1 MIKIRDR
8 ELGTEKPVYI
18 IAEAGVN
25 HNGSI
30 ELAKKLVDA
39 AAEAGADAVKFQTFR
54 AELIVTEDADKAEY
68 QKKDSD
74 ESQFNM
80 LRNLELS
87 DEDFMELKEY
97 CNTKKVEF
105 LSTPHSGEWSVNLL
119 EELGISAYKIG
130 SGDLTN
136 IPLLKYI
143 AKLGK
148 PVIISTGMATLD
160 EIEEAKE
167 SINSEGND
175 NLIVLH
181 CTTMYPCPEGKVN
194 LRAMQTILEK
204 TENLVGYSDHTNSI
218 EASII
223 ATCLGASLIE
233 KHFTLDQ
240 DMPGPDHA
248 SSIEPDE
255 LEELIRAIRFV
266 RKNNIQNP
274 SEAFD
279 ALNSQG
285 YSLNS
290 SLIETI
296 LGSPE
301 KVPDE
306 KELEISKVARKSIV
320 ARKYIKS
327 GEELTSKNIG
337 ILRPGEGLHPRH
349 FPELLGKQVVRDI
362 KKNEYL
368 LLEDVK

>member
-8 ELGTEKPVYI
+8 ELGGDKPVYI

-30 ELAKKLVDA
+30 ELAKKLVDVA
-39 AAEAGADAVKFQTFR
+39 SELGADAVNFQTFR
-54 AELIVTEDADKAEY
+54 ADLIVTEDSEKAEY

-74 ESQFNM
+74 VTHFNM

-87 DEDFMELKEY
+87 DENFKELKDY
-97 CNTKKVEF
+97 CNTKRVEF
-105 LSTPHSGEWSVNLL
+105 LSTPHSGKWSVNLL
-119 EELGISAYKIG
+119 EGLGISAYKIG

-136 IPLLKYI
+136 IPILKYI

-148 PVIISTGMATLD
+148 PVIISTGMATMD
-160 EIEEAKE
+160 EIQEAKE
-167 SINSEGND
+167 TINSEGND

-181 CTTMYPCPEGKVN
+181 CTTMYPCPEEKVN
-194 LRAMQTILEK
+194 LRAMQTILDK
-204 TENLVGYSDHTNSI
+204 TENLVGYSDHTQSI

-240 DMPGPDHA
+240 DMPGPDHE

-255 LEELIRAIRFV
+255 LENLIRAVRFV
-266 RKNNIQNP
+266 RKNNISNP
-274 SEAFD
+274 SEAFEV
-279 ALNSQG
+279 LNSQG
-285 YSLNS
+285 YSLDS

-301 KVPDE
+301 KLPDE
-306 KELEISKVARKSIV
+306 KELEIAKVSRKSIV
-320 ARKYIKS
+320 AIKYIKA
-327 GEELTSKNIG
+327 GDELTGKNIG

-349 FPELLGKQVVRDI
+349 FSEIIGKHTVRNI
-362 KKNEYL
+362 QKNDYV